1 MPCPVMGPR
10 RHHGRRRPGDGSSC
24 GAPDERS
31 AWHETPRHS
40 RGRNL
45 VAGAGSGSTAWHGT
59 GGGRKMLRGRPGF
72 PAAAI
77 VPEIL
82 RPGAVSYPTDTA
94 TPMSKSSPQVSGGT
108 FADRIRLLIQ
118 RVGSATEIARMCGFS
133 EGVVR
138 SWRDGNTDPSRAR
151 CVTLART
158 LGISLVW
165 LVAGEGAILADVD
178 QSGFDEQTTSDTTQ
192 RPRTRMD
199 GATGHVLEIQGA
211 GMDTQRLN
219 AAMRI
224 LQSELELTGQ
234 RLSLADHSDLLAK
247 LYEAVG
253 PGGMR
258 VDTDAMLSF
267 NRQLAERIGRASA

>member
-1 MPCPVMGPR
+1 MNLAPPSFQPE
-10 RHHGRRRPGDGSSC
+10 SS
-24 GAPDERS
+24 
-31 AWHETPRHS
+31 
-40 RGRNL
+40 
-45 VAGAGSGSTAWHGT
+45 
-59 GGGRKMLRGRPGF
+59 
-72 PAAAI
+72 
-77 VPEIL
+77 
-82 RPGAVSYPTDTA
+82 
-94 TPMSKSSPQVSGGT
+94 GT
-108 FADRIRLLIQ
+108 FADRIKLLIQ

-178 QSGFDEQTTSDTTQ
+178 QAGADEQTTSQ
-192 RPRTRMD
+192 SSHRPRARL
-199 GATGHVLEIQGA
+199 GGGA
-211 GMDTQRLN
+211 GDILEVQDPGVDTQRLN
-219 AAMRI
+219 AAIRI

-234 RLSLADHSDLLAK
+234 RLSLADHGDLLAQ

-258 VDTDAMLSF
+258 VDTDAMLTF
-267 NRQLAERIGRASA
+267 NRQLADRLGRTGA